1 LIIGFPLFQFL
12 LNLSRVI
19 LWINGWLAADMMD
32 VFSELPRDLNF
43 LDHTSDIGWKAY
55 A

>member
-1 LIIGFPLFQFL
+1 
-12 LNLSRVI
+12 
-19 LWINGWLAADMMD
+19 

-55 A
+55 ARLHLDRFVSFGVG